1 MTYRGWRLGNYHSV
15 EGMRFG
21 RGCTPSAPGIP
32 LGAPPQELPVFVESV
47 VVTGLHCEYCV
58 KSVTEE
64 VSELDGVSVLDV
76 DLSSGLVTFVS
87 DEPVDR
93 LELREAVELAGYRLV
108 VPALS

>member
-1 MTYRGWRLGNYHSV
+1 
-15 EGMRFG
+15 
-21 RGCTPSAPGIP
+21 
-32 LGAPPQELPVFVESV
+32 VFLETV

-64 VSELDGVSVLDV
+64 ISELDGASVLEV

-87 DEPVDR
+87 QRPVDPA
-93 LELREAVELAGYRLV
+93 ELREAVELAGYRLV